1 MKTYCTANA
10 GDCFTCPKSSYWQDC
25 EKLPIP
31 RQIGNFIIC
40 SSVSDVGWT
49 PDGLAEALRGPLG
62 ALGVRVGVSYDP
74 AVREGLNLDSKEI
87 SGVFKRALIS
97 RKVYEIVV
105 DKIAQGDK
113 KCNLY

>member
-1 MKTYCTANA
+1 
-10 GDCFTCPKSSYWQDC
+10 
-25 EKLPIP
+25 
-31 RQIGNFIIC
+31 
-40 SSVSDVGWT
+40 
-49 PDGLAEALRGPLG
+49 
-62 ALGVRVGVSYDP
+62 VGVSYDP